1 MPDEQGVI
9 FTRRA
14 SGLVRELSW
23 FDVFVFVVAGS
34 AASGVIFYSVSTAA
48 DFPGASLPLAFLV
61 GLLIFFP
68 ITLLVALSSATMPR
82 SGGLYIAVSRV
93 LGPTIGYL
101 SAWLLFVGYGISS
114 GVLMM
119 SLSVNVILSVL
130 TLTVFFIFWSFGLS
144 AMLLPYHKPEIYE
157 RSPVKWEVGGVPL
170 MTILGAFTFAAERCV
185 HRDGPPPRRPAVPA
199 GQSSSSSRT
208 REVGCRGSSFQ

>member
-23 FDVFVFVVAGS
+23 FDVFVFVVAGP

-101 SAWLLFVGYGISS
+101 SA
-114 GVLMM
+114 
-119 SLSVNVILSVL
+119 
-130 TLTVFFIFWSFGLS
+130 
-144 AMLLPYHKPEIYE
+144 MLLPYHKPEIYE

-170 MTILGAFTFAAERCV
+170 MTILGAFTFAAGWFFLFLSFKNFSPTIMLSLIALMLVGLIIYLYQQRRNRAEGV
-185 HRDGPPPRRPAVPA
+185 DVSKIYSQVPP
-199 GQSSSSSRT
+199 
-208 REVGCRGSSFQ
+208 E